1 MAMWVFL
8 DIDGVL
14 VPEKKFENSIHTEY
28 FLKFDP
34 VCLQLFEDV
43 LQQYPDL
50 RVGISSS
57 WRDLFPLE
65 VVRNFFSPTIANRV
79 VGFTPLLDTETTEP
93 SQYFR
98 YQEVIEFLRL
108 HNASAD
114 SWLAIDDSR
123 DYYPPHTH
131 VIVTDSYNGFDLRAA
146 SDLKQYLSE
155 LKKDNL
161 ALCLL

>member
-1 MAMWVFL
+1 MWVFL

-14 VPEKKFENSIHTEY
+14 VPEKKFEHSIHTQS

-43 LQQYPDL
+43 LQPYPDL

-65 VVRNFFSPTIANRV
+65 VVRNFFSPTIARRV
-79 VGFTPLLDTETTEP
+79 VGFTPLLDTETTAP

-98 YQEVIEFLRL
+98 YQEVKEFLRVR
-108 HNASAD
+108 NASDD

-123 DYYPPHTH
+123 DYYPPDTNL
-131 VIVTDSYNGFDLRAA
+131 IVTDSYNGFDLRAA
-146 SDLKQYLSE
+146 SQLKQCLSDLKQ
-155 LKKDNL
+155 DNL
-161 ALCLL
+161 AFCSR